1 MCACVLQWYEP
12 TQVAQGSRLEAVKLC
27 VMLVPA
33 DVDALATLVTGGLG
47 AFGLCAGP
55 VKPAAAPV
63 VTTASAAVV
72 VVTAASTATAAAAAA
87 AAEASGTVIA

>member
-1 MCACVLQWYEP
+1 MI
-12 TQVAQGSRLEAVKLC
+12 
-27 VMLVPA
+27 LVPA

-47 AFGLCAGP
+47 AFCVCAGP

-87 AAEASGTVIA
+87 AAAAEASGTVIA